1 MNNWLTVFADL
12 LPAATMVLAQ
22 ITALLIAGLM
32 AQQLVRRSTA
42 ARHAVLLWTLVAAG
56 LCPVVIAVFRLAAI
70 PAPLLKR
77 NPLQPLN
84 VLFTSPAAVQP
95 LVSGSRP
102 TSVNHVPLA
111 GIFIALWLA
120 GVLLSLS
127 GLVRGLLAARRIRR
141 SALSLPAER
150 MATARA
156 QLLAI
161 FPSCNHG
168 RDLPPIFSSD
178 QVDVPM
184 AVGYFRP
191 AVLLPSSLMAHLDDQ
206 QLLQVLVHE
215 CAHAL
220 RRDALM
226 ALFQRALVAVFW
238 FHPLVYVVSRL
249 LDGVREEICDNYV
262 LLTAS
267 ARDYAQT
274 LLAVAESFSQHP
286 THWFAPALIQT
297 AKLENR
303 IAGLLNSRR
312 CIMTNLTSKKVAAI
326 AMCFVGSVIV
336 LSCFAGSP
344 AVQQDPNDF
353 SHVVNLAKTSTGDL
367 ITITEVRG
375 PSDTLSVG
383 NTYEVRGTY
392 KLVSQDKA
400 LLAVNVTTEVRQ
412 PHESHPNLPRQK
424 MIVEKGEG
432 SFVLQFH
439 MWQEGMPHVSFYPTK
454 SGSGF
459 ATRYF

>member
-1 MNNWLTVFADL
+1 
-12 LPAATMVLAQ
+12 MVLAQ

-32 AQQLVRRSTA
+32 VQQVVRRSTV
-42 ARHAVLLWTLVAAG
+42 ARHAVLLWTLMATG
-56 LCPVVIAVFRLAAI
+56 LCPILIAVFRLAAI
-70 PAPLLKR
+70 PAPLMKR

-84 VLFTSPAAVQP
+84 VLFAGPGGIQP
-95 LVSGSRP
+95 LQSGSP
-102 TSVNHVPLA
+102 LTTTNHAPLA

-141 SALSLPAER
+141 GALSPLAER
-150 MATARA
+150 VVPARA
-156 QLLAI
+156 QLLAV
-161 FPSCNHG
+161 FG

-178 QVDVPM
+178 HVDVPM

-191 AVLLPSSLMAHLDDQ
+191 VVLLPPSLMAHLDDQ

-215 CAHAL
+215 CAHAF
-220 RRDALM
+220 RRDALV
-226 ALFQRALVAVFW
+226 ALFQRVLVALFW

-249 LDGVREEICDNYV
+249 LDRVREEICDNHV
-262 LLTAS
+262 LRTAS
-267 ARDYAQT
+267 AKDYAQT
-274 LLAVAESFSQHP
+274 LLTVAESLSQP
-286 THWFAPALIQT
+286 NRWFAPALIQT
-297 AKLENR
+297 AKLESR

-312 CIMTNLTSKKVAAI
+312 CLMTNLTSKKVAAI

-336 LSCFAGSP
+336 LSCFAGAPS
-344 AVQQDPNDF
+344 AQQDSNDF
-353 SHVVNLAKTSTGDL
+353 THVVNLAKTSTGDL

-400 LLAVNVTTEVRQ
+400 MLSVGVTTDARQ

-424 MIVEKGEG
+424 KVVEKGEG
-432 SFVLQFH
+432 SFTLQFH
-439 MWQEGMPHVSFYPTK
+439 MWHEGMPHVSFDPIK